1 MVFSPPVSMLFCTY
15 SRRRL
20 SRKASYTPLTRIGPE
35 RAKIVRS
42 HAIVSIET
50 IMAAPIAMNGVKY
63 EVVNS
68 LSLTSMRPSGI
79 QIFRL
84 TELSRQHYSFKSQ

>member
-1 MVFSPPVSMLFCTY
+1 M
-15 SRRRL
+15 L

-42 HAIVSIET
+42 HTIVSIET
-50 IMAAPIAMNGVKY
+50 IMEAPIAMNGVKY

-68 LSLTSMRPSGI
+68 LILTSTRPSGI

-84 TELSRQHYSFKSQ
+84 TELLRQHFSFKSQ